1 MSQLILIIF
10 VVFLFALM
18 IGIYKSLNKLRAMSK
33 ESWGKVQ
40 FNLNAKYDLVSGLV
54 EYLKSRDKNELVSDS
69 INKLIEARIKSIQA
83 MTPFQKSLSEQSL
96 SNVLNEVT
104 ENLDN
109 MDSIAQDQ
117 KYINLKTNLDKI
129 DTELL
134 ISTNYYNAV
143 VSDLNSRV
151 QSFPS
156 GFLAG
161 LFGISSEE
169 IFRYDFFNNRQIL
182 NKVKHT

>member
-1 MSQLILIIF
+1 MSQLLFIIF
-10 VVFLFALM
+10 VVFIFALM
-18 IGIYKSLNKLRAMSK
+18 IGFYKSLKKLRSMSQ

-40 FNLNAKYDLVSGLV
+40 FNLNAKYEIVSSLI
-54 EYLKSRDKNELVSDS
+54 EYLKTRDKTELISDS
-69 INKLIEARIKSIQA
+69 INNLIEARIKSIQA

-96 SNVLNEVT
+96 NNVLNEVT
-104 ENLDN
+104 VSLDSIDN
-109 MDSIAQDQ
+109 IAQDQ
-117 KYINLKTNLDKI
+117 KYTNLKTNLDKI

-143 VSDLNSRV
+143 VSDLNSKV

-182 NKVKHT
+182 NKLKHT